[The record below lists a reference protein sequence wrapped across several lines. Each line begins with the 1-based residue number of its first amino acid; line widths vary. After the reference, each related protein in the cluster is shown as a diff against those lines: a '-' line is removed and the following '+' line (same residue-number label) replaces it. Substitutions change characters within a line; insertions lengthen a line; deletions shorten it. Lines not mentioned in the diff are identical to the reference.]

1 MERPRKDDRQIE
13 TESGQAGISSACFDI
28 IIITINNA
36 NIGFKIKRQWL
47 LVMMLLSSI

>member
-1 MERPRKDDRQIE
+1 MARHRNRKEDRQIE

-36 NIGFKIKRQWL
+36 NIGFQKKAM
-47 LVMMLLSSI
+47 VMMLLSI